1 MNEETQKLIVKANRS
16 LAAAER
22 LIDSNDYDF
31 AVSRTYYAMFY
42 AAEAILLSK
51 NLSFSSHSA
60 LISALFEHFV
70 MTGLM
75 QKELHKSLHEA
86 FKLRQEGDYMSSP
99 NITKEIAQKLLD
111 DAKIFIQKA
120 TQLLKGD

>member
-1 MNEETQKLIVKANRS
+1 MIEEIQRLIVKAERS
-16 LAAAER
+16 LAAVRR

-31 AVSRTYYAMFY
+31 AASRAYYTMFY

-60 LISALFEHFV
+60 LISALFKHFV
-70 MTGLM
+70 KTGLM

-86 FKLRQEGDYMSSP
+86 FKLRQEGDYMSSS
-99 NITKEIAQKLLD
+99 NITKEIAEKLFD
-111 DAKIFIQKA
+111 DAKTFIQQIA
-120 TQLLKGD
+120 QLLKKD